1 MKKIKIGIPRAML
14 YYRDGV
20 LFKNFFEG
28 LGLNVVLSPET
39 NQQII
44 TLGTN
49 NTIDE
54 CCLSYKIYIGHV
66 LYLSKICDYIL
77 VSRLCDY
84 GKKDKTCTRLNATYD
99 NIKYLIDPK
108 QIIDYDIE
116 YTHHKYQI
124 IGFIK
129 MGLKFT
135 KNIFKIIISYILA
148 ANQQK
153 KFNINKIN
161 EEKNKLSKPNT
172 KILILS
178 HFYNLKDKF
187 ISGYITKY
195 LEDHNIIPIYSNNI
209 DKKIARTFSEYFSNT
224 IYWRYSKEM
233 MGSLYYYKNQVNGLI
248 FISTYPCG
256 IDALVNNLAI
266 LKNKDIPILNL
277 VIDENTTELSL
288 ETKLESFLDIIKGD
302 SHE

>member
-1 MKKIKIGIPRAML
+1 MYVI
-14 YYRDGV
+14 
-20 LFKNFFEG
+20 
-28 LGLNVVLSPET
+28 
-39 NQQII
+39 
-44 TLGTN
+44 
-49 NTIDE
+49 
-54 CCLSYKIYIGHV
+54 
-66 LYLSKICDYIL
+66 
-77 VSRLCDY
+77 
-84 GKKDKTCTRLNATYD
+84 
-99 NIKYLIDPK
+99 
-108 QIIDYDIE
+108 
-116 YTHHKYQI
+116 
-124 IGFIK
+124 
-129 MGLKFT
+129 
-135 KNIFKIIISYILA
+135 
-148 ANQQK
+148 
-153 KFNINKIN
+153 
-161 EEKNKLSKPNT
+161 
-172 KILILS
+172 ILS

-288 ETKLESFLDIIKGD
+288 ETKLESFIDIIKGD